1 MRVVNAN
8 PCATDRDDFR
18 MRLNENQFDHKQT
31 RLPTEVAVRLDE
43 RASSGSVPN
52 PSEALAGKHQ
62 VYADEPHNLDSPNY
76 DHLQYVTNFMIGAK
90 FMHQEHLHLCRVWL
104 TTTNWSPSDISAS

>member
-1 MRVVNAN
+1 MRVVDAD

-18 MRLNENQFDHKQT
+18 MRLNVNQFDHKQT

-62 VYADEPHNLDSPNY
+62 VYADEPHNLDALNY
-76 DHLQYVTNFMIGAK
+76 DHLLYVTQFHDRCQVLAPRAATP
-90 FMHQEHLHLCRVWL
+90 LPRVGRPL
-104 TTTNWSPSDISAS
+104 PT